1 LLNCAALR
9 AEFDKDLQM
18 SRSRFVL
25 ALALCALAIVAGVTF
40 GESPGRTEAVDLSE
54 YLDAYGARLFLTTH
68 GAERGAPV
76 LLWLHGGPGG
86 AESPLFRYFNSGLE
100 DHFVVAY
107 WDQRGAGR
115 SFDPQAD
122 VRELT
127 VARHVADL
135 DIVVDHLRRSLDQER
150 IILIGHSWGGT
161 LALLYA
167 HAHPEKLSAI
177 VCVAPM
183 VSTREQERAQYDFV
197 SAEASRRHDDDALA
211 RLREIGAP
219 PHQTAARVLAMERL
233 AARYGGVFHREPN
246 RIWIMANGV
255 LRGMVAPWEIP
266 SFIHANETSLE
277 AMNRE
282 LRELD
287 LARTLPGLET
297 PVFFFLGRY
306 DRHVE
311 AAVAAA
317 YLKRLQAPLKRTVW
331 FENAA
336 HNPPFEEPD
345 LFNAQVLN
353 SLRSIGVEPVGG

>member
-1 LLNCAALR
+1 
-9 AEFDKDLQM
+9 M

-25 ALALCALAIVAGVTF
+25 ALALCALAAASVVALGQALD
-40 GESPGRTEAVDLSE
+40 RTEPVDSSE
-54 YLDAYGARLFLTTH
+54 YLDASGARLFLMT
-68 GAERGAPV
+68 RGAQRRAPI

-86 AESPLFRYFNSGLE
+86 AERPLFRYFNGGLE
-100 DHFVVAY
+100 DHFVIAY

-122 VRELT
+122 VHELT

-135 DIVVDHLRRSLDQER
+135 DIVIDHLRRSFDRDR
-150 IILIGHSWGGT
+150 IVLIGHSWGAT

-183 VSTREQERAQYDFV
+183 VSTRAQERAQYGFV
-197 SAEASRRHDDDALA
+197 SAEASRRHDEEALA

-219 PHQTAARVLAMERL
+219 PHQTAAQVLAMERL

-246 RIWIMANGV
+246 RIWTMANGV
-255 LRGMVAPWEIP
+255 WRGLVTPWEIP
-266 SFIHANETSLE
+266 SFIHANEASLE

-282 LRELD
+282 LQELD
-287 LARTLPGLET
+287 LAGSVPRLET
-297 PVFFFLGRY
+297 PVFFFLGRH

-311 AAVAAA
+311 ATVAAA
-317 YLKRLQAPLKRTVW
+317 YLEKLQAPLKRAVW

-336 HNPPFEEPD
+336 HNAPFEEPD
-345 LFNAQVLN
+345 LFNAQVMN
-353 SLRSIGVEPVGG
+353 SLRSIGVEAVGG